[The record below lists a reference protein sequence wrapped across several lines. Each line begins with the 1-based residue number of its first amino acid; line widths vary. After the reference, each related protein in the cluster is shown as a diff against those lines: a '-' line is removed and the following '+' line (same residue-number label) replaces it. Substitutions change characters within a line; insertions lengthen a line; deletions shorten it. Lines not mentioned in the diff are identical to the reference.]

1 MIRRFLHWL
10 LLGDIDNDLQAQIE
24 DYGTDGPPEHW
35 LPLVSGKDE
44 WVP

>member
-1 MIRRFLHWL
+1 MIARFLRWL
-10 LLGDIDNDLQAQIE
+10 RGEGDFDQAE